1 MSLCQQPD
9 NCQRR
14 GWGELCRR
22 CNYPRVAAM
31 LRANYAD
38 PVRRAELLEARHG
51 LSLWTPEEDK
61 QLLAMRAEGQPYA
74 EIGAAIGRDP
84 RSAMGRFHQLKKKVA
99 QR

>member
-38 PVRRAELLEARHG
+38 PVRRAELLAASHG
-51 LSLWTPEEDK
+51 LSLWTPEEDE
-61 QLLAMRAEGQPYA
+61 QLLTMRAEGRPYA
-74 EIGAAIGRDP
+74 EIGTTIGRDP
-84 RSAMGRFHQLKKKVA
+84 RASAARFYRLKNGIA
-99 QR
+99 R